1 MLPADGA
8 PMHASEH
15 SWSRRLAR
23 TRGIGPAAI
32 GLFRLRFAARIAW
45 RRLRVLARWWWRSRE
60 VVNHTYDLT
69 RRNQEQLAAFLSMVT
84 GAGLDRVRALMR
96 ELAED
101 EALRAHIRAAIAGS
115 PDRFLSD
122 AEPRYGRRIGW
133 YVLVRLAHPRVVVET
148 GVDKGLGA
156 CVLAAALGRNA
167 AEGFP
172 GTYIGIDPNPAA
184 GFLLT
189 GPFARYGRVVCG
201 KSLERLPEID
211 CIDFF
216 VHDSEHSDAHES
228 AEYEAIEARLSE
240 AALVLS
246 DNAHST
252 DALLRFAERTKRRY
266 LFFAER
272 PDDHWYEGAG
282 IGIAFR

>member
-1 MLPADGA
+1 
-8 PMHASEH
+8 MHEPGH
-15 SWSRRLAR
+15 SWSRRIAR
-23 TRGIGPAAI
+23 TRWIGPLAI

-60 VVNHTYDLT
+60 TVNHTYELT
-69 RRNQEQLAAFLSMVT
+69 ARNQEQLAAFLAMVS

-101 EALRAHIRAAIAGS
+101 EALRRHIRTTIERS
-115 PDRFLSD
+115 PDRYFSD

-133 YVLVRLAHPRVVVET
+133 YVLVRLTRPRVVVET

-156 CVLAAALGRNA
+156 CLLAAALARNA
-167 AEGFP
+167 AEGHP
-172 GTYIGIDPNPAA
+172 GAYVGIDPNPAA
-184 GFLLT
+184 GFLLS
-189 GPFARYGRVVCG
+189 GPLARHGRIVCG
-201 KSLERLPEID
+201 KSLACLPEIE

-216 VHDSEHSDAHES
+216 IHDSEHSDAHES
-228 AEYEAIEARLSE
+228 AEYEVIEQRLSD

-282 IGIAFR
+282 IGVAFR